1 MKIYFPVNNKH
12 IAIIGLGYVG
22 LPLAIEFAKKYKV
35 VGFDIN
41 KDRIQ
46 ELSSGQDRTQ
56 EADLEQ
62 LKSLLQSESKDVGIR
77 FSDETKDLQNCN
89 IYIVTV
95 PTPIN
100 QFKAPDLTPL
110 LKASEM
116 IGKVLK
122 KNDIVI
128 YESTVYPGCTEEDCV
143 PVLEKSSGLKFN
155 QDFYCGYSPERINPG
170 DKINTLTKIKKVT
183 SGSTPEIADVVD
195 RLYSSIITAGTHK
208 APSLKV
214 AEASKAIENAQRD
227 VNISFVNELAL
238 IFDRIGID
246 TTDVIEAAGTKWNF
260 LKYKPGL
267 VGGHCIGVDPY
278 YLAHKAE
285 SLGYHP
291 QVILSGRRVNDNMGM
306 FVANKVIK
314 LMIHK
319 GHKIQGAK
327 ALILGV
333 TFKED
338 CPDIRNSRV
347 IDIFS
352 ELKQF
357 GLKVDVYDPH
367 ANYEEV
373 KKEYNINLVDNIDEQ
388 YDAIVLAVC
397 HKEFLELDFKKLRN
411 GHNTVIFDTKSYLD
425 RSLIDARL

>member
-1 MKIYFPVNNKH
+1 MELSQKK

-22 LPLAIEFAKKYKV
+22 LPLAIEFSKKYKV
-35 VGFDIN
+35 LGFDIN
-41 KDRIQ
+41 KNRIH
-46 ELSSGQDRTQ
+46 ELANGMDRTQ
-56 EADLEQ
+56 EANLNDLNHAIS
-62 LKSLLQSESKDVGIR
+62 LAKSNNTAGLT
-77 FSDETKDLQNCN
+77 FSDDTLALSEYNVF
-89 IYIVTV
+89 IVTV
-95 PTPIN
+95 PTPID

-116 IGKVLK
+116 LGKVLK
-122 KNDIVI
+122 SGDIVI
-128 YESTVYPGCTEEDCV
+128 YGSTVYPGCTEEDCV
-143 PVLEKSSGLKFN
+143 PILEKYSGLKFN
-155 QDFYCGYSPERINPG
+155 VDFFCGYSPERINPG

-183 SGSTPEIADVVD
+183 SGSTPEIADIVD
-195 RLYSSIITAGTHK
+195 QLYASIILAGTHK

-238 IFDRIGID
+238 IFDKMGID

-260 LKYKPGL
+260 LKYRPGL

-306 FVANKVIK
+306 FVANKVVKLLIK
-314 LMIHK
+314 K
-319 GHKIQGAK
+319 GQKVSGSK

-338 CPDIRNSRV
+338 CPDIRNSKV
-347 IDIFS
+347 IDIYK
-352 ELKQF
+352 ELNQF
-357 GLKVDVYDPH
+357 GLIVDVYDPH
-367 ANYEEV
+367 ADKREVQEE
-373 KKEYNINLVDNIDEQ
+373 YGINLINEIVDSYQ
-388 YDAIVLAVC
+388 AIILAVS
-397 HKEFLELDFKKLRN
+397 HKEFLALDIKKISSDESA
-411 GHNTVIFDTKSYLD
+411 VIFDTKSFLD
-425 RSLIDARL
+425 RNLVDSRL

>member
-1 MKIYFPVNNKH
+1 MNKH
-12 IAIIGLGYVG
+12 YIAIVGLGYVG
-22 LPLAIEFAKKYKV
+22 LPLAIEFARKYTV
-35 VGFDIN
+35 LGFDIN
-41 KDRIQ
+41 VNRVQ
-46 ELSSGQDRTQ
+46 ELSRGEDRTR
-56 EADLEQ
+56 EADLETLEDVLS
-62 LKSLLQSESKDVGIR
+62 LKGDKGLK
-77 FSDETKDLQNCN
+77 FSSDTKDLVDPN

-100 QFKAPDLTPL
+100 QFKSPDLTPL
-110 LKASEM
+110 IKASEM

-122 KNDIVI
+122 KGDIVI

-143 PVLEKSSGLKFN
+143 PVLEKYSGLIYN
-155 QDFYCGYSPERINPG
+155 VDFFCGYSPERINPG

-183 SGSTPEIADVVD
+183 SGSTPEIANVVD
-195 RLYSSIITAGTHK
+195 DLYASIITAGTHK

-347 IDIFS
+347 IDIYT

-357 GLKVDVYDPH
+357 GLEVDVYDPH
-367 ANYEEV
+367 ANAVEV
-373 KKEYNINLVDNIDEQ
+373 EKEYKINLVGDMNNQ
-388 YDAIVLAVC
+388 YDAIVLAVS
-397 HKEFLELDFKKLRN
+397 HKEFLELNLKELRN
-411 GHNTVIFDTKSYLD
+411 GHNTVIFDTKSCLD
-425 RSLIDARL
+425 RNLIDARL